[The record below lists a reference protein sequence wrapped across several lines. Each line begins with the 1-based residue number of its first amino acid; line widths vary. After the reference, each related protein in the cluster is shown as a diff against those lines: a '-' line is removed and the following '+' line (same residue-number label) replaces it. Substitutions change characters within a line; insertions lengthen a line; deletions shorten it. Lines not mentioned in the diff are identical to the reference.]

1 MSRKVTVIAVLTF
14 SLVAVAHLIAQDA
27 VPNPKDTVTVEGI
40 LEKYI
45 ESLGGKEAIEKLTT
59 RMCTGKVTTDL
70 SSREIPIFEAYWF
83 ETYAKSSGEC
93 LVTIYT
99 GHGTERSGYDGETG
113 WSEDKCGAK
122 ENENAVGTKLA
133 FLLNPQGPLNV
144 QKYFPNLQLI
154 GTDQISEKTVYVL
167 YSPELSETHYALY
180 FDSESGLLVR
190 IGYYWTITDY
200 REVDGVLFP
209 YRVSASRKGGSTTY
223 EFSEVKHNVEMS
235 DTLFEMPGEN

>member
-1 MSRKVTVIAVLTF
+1 MSRKVTVIVVLLF
-14 SLVAVAHLIAQDA
+14 SLSAVTNLMGQDA

-83 ETYAKSSGEC
+83 EMYAGSPGEC

-99 GHGTERSGYDGETG
+99 GHGTERSGFDGETG
-113 WSEDKCGAK
+113 WSEDKCGVK
-122 ENENAVGTKLA
+122 ENEDAVGTKLA
-133 FLLNPQGPLNV
+133 LILNPQGPLNV
-144 QKYFPNLQLI
+144 KKYFPDLQLI
-154 GTDQISEKTVYVL
+154 GTDQINGKAAYVL
-167 YSPELSETHYALY
+167 NSSELSETHYALY
-180 FDSESGLLVR
+180 FDSESGQLVR
-190 IGYYWTITDY
+190 IGYYWTIADY

-223 EFSEVKHNVEMS
+223 EFSEVKHNMEINDS
-235 DTLFEMPGEN
+235 LFVMPEK